1 MVNNQLGA
9 LIKLVGVFVVSFFLL
24 ACGSSGNNLEKLHGK
39 WSVDRKETAD
49 LSKEYG
55 KMSKKMKSE
64 LISRMVRPSLNFD
77 VLGKTVEIYYTEN
90 QKDAFILPFEVKKD
104 KSNIIVITL
113 NSSAPIEIIFDSER
127 KIIMRSKVFLQ
138 QTGFAEIVLTK
149 TK

>member
-1 MVNNQLGA
+1 M
-9 LIKLVGVFVVSFFLL
+9 
-24 ACGSSGNNLEKLHGK
+24 
-39 WSVDRKETAD
+39 
-49 LSKEYG
+49 SKEYG
-55 KMSKKMKSE
+55 KMSKEMKSE

-77 VLGKTVEIYYTEN
+77 VLGKTVEIYYTET

-138 QTGFAEIVLTK
+138 QTGLAEIVLTK